1 MSAALSATAFAP
13 TGYPHNKLD
22 INAKSQSILNKNS
35 VSEYLNF
42 ECDFKVRVV
51 ITIKGNN
58 AGKTLY
64 AQIVIPSKKLRI
76 YFAGAE
82 INTATIQIG

>member
-1 MSAALSATAFAP
+1 M
-13 TGYPHNKLD
+13 
-22 INAKSQSILNKNS
+22 
-35 VSEYLNF
+35 
-42 ECDFKVRVV
+42 RVV

-82 INTATIQIG
+82 MNTATIQIDKAVVVHFKCFTNIFYLIKYQL